1 VIEWRESS
9 PLLTNDGELFVSEGA
24 GILKIKSILLSVMA
38 IGLGIVTWGW
48 GTTAQADLA
57 GALNKSPQGVN
68 LDSYFQTGTISPN
81 SAKKVSTDFGESQ
94 AVQLTDNRSELGTI
108 WTKDDAK
115 MNLNSDETAS
125 MWMYFGDKN
134 GSSGDGMAFVMQNDD
149 HGMGASTKDASGNP
163 VAGETLGVWG
173 TDQDKNMSTAGEV
186 AATGIQNSWALEFDT
201 YHNDSTGEGALGR
214 GSSFDIDDSLAF
226 THAHIASG
234 FPGKAETYSMH
245 QVPVT
250 TTTKVQTGTGFL
262 GLPIYSSVSTTKDY
276 YYASMNHTKPIE
288 GRTAGWLVDGSW
300 YHVTLKWNATDQT
313 MTYIF
318 DDKDPKTG
326 QPKANPTSK
335 TVSVPKS
342 AIDPDSTGQVRW
354 GFTGSTGSNW
364 EPNAV
369 VFEQVPGIV
378 NSNATAILKDETT
391 QRTVA
396 SGDSVGGGHHMRLT
410 YNLAYTGGSQNWKD
424 IQAKLNLPSNMTFSG
439 GTVTYGDSSLAKT
452 SISAADL
459 NTKSLTVPISEMSK
473 TNPTATITLDG
484 VAAPGDSAL
493 TMSKFIGSNA
503 LADATVPAFTVT
515 APTKTSALNMV
526 LTGDSASGETNTM
539 PDKDVPVTGQLK
551 YDDNSAIDNGSM
563 TLHPVLNGESLPTEL
578 LRSSD
583 TAGAFTYNVPQ
594 AKLLSGQANDLKLYA
609 EDTDGRISNEV
620 TDTITV
626 KTGSLDLSV
635 PTAASFEPT
644 TLNGKEQLIRPSS
657 DLKVAVSD
665 TRGKGNDWTLYAK
678 STSFMSKLRGTLP
691 ASLVYKSGA
700 TKDDLSAGYVKLQS
714 ATSTSD
720 NDVTD
725 VSGDW
730 TADSGLLL
738 DVQGDAVGGINNAPT
753 AYTGVITWSFTNAP
767 T

>member
-1 VIEWRESS
+1 M
-9 PLLTNDGELFVSEGA
+9 
-24 GILKIKSILLSVMA
+24 KIKSVLLSVMA
-38 IGLGIVTWGW
+38 IGLGIMIWGR
-48 GTTAQADLA
+48 GTVAQADLTD
-57 GALNKSPQGVN
+57 ALNKAPQGVN
-68 LDSYFQTGTISPN
+68 VDSYFQTGSILPN
-81 SAKKVSTDFGESQ
+81 SATKVATDFGENQ
-94 AVQLTDNRSELGTI
+94 AVQLTNNAGQLGTI
-108 WTKDDAK
+108 WTQDDAK
-115 MNLNSDETAS
+115 MSLDSDETAS

-134 GSSGDGMAFVMQNDD
+134 SSSGDGMAFVMQNDD
-149 HGMGASTKDASGNP
+149 RYDHGMGASTRNANGNS

-201 YHNDSTGEGALGR
+201 FHNGTTGEGALGA
-214 GSSFDIDDSLAF
+214 GSSFDTDSSLSASY
-226 THAHIASG
+226 AHIASG
-234 FPGKAETYSMH
+234 FPGKAKTYNMH

-250 TTTKVQTGTGFL
+250 TTTKVPDGTFFGI
-262 GLPIYSSVSTTKDY
+262 PQYKDVSTTNQY

-288 GRTAGWLVDGSW
+288 GKSAGWLVDGKW
-300 YHVTLKWNATDQT
+300 YHVTLKWNAADQT
-313 MTYIF
+313 MTYVF

-326 QPKANPTSK
+326 QPKANATSK

-342 AIDPDSTGQVRW
+342 TIDPENTGKVRW
-354 GFTGSTGSNW
+354 GFTGSTGTNW

-369 VFEQVPGIV
+369 IFEQVPGIV
-378 NSNATAILKDETT
+378 NSNATATLKDETT
-391 QRTVA
+391 QRAVA

-452 SISAADL
+452 SLSAADL
-459 NTKSLTVPISEMSK
+459 NTKSPTVPITDMSK

-484 VAAPGDSAL
+484 VASPGDSAL
-493 TMSKFIGSNA
+493 AMSKFVGSNA

-526 LTGDSASGETNTM
+526 LTGDSASGETSTM

-551 YDDNSAIDNGSM
+551 YDDNSVVNNGTM

-583 TAGAFTYNVPQ
+583 SAGAFTYNVPQ

-635 PTAASFEPT
+635 PTTASFEPT
-644 TLNGKEQLIRPSS
+644 TLTGKEQLIRPSS

-678 STSFMSKLRGTLP
+678 STPFMSKLRGTLP
-691 ASLVYKSGA
+691 ASLVYKTGE
-700 TKDDLSAGYVKLQS
+700 TKDDLSAGYVKLHS

-725 VSGDW
+725 VSDGW
-730 TADSGLLL
+730 TADEGLLL
-738 DVQGDAVGGINNAPT
+738 DVQGDAVGGVNNAPM
-753 AYTGVITWSFTNAP
+753 AYIGQITWSFTNAP